1 MEYSLL
7 ANYAALLYNDLIH
20 MQLHA
25 AGNNLN
31 DIRDDAS
38 SYSYRIRADYEYF
51 AKKAIINGEHLP
63 NISSVRQYVPET
75 EWKSVEEDLV
85 DINTFTMYL
94 SINGRQ
100 YLNAIKNV
108 EDRDEDITRIIRFW
122 EDTIC
127 YDNEQRL
134 AYEQPNNTMK
144 YKSPYTPEPAVKELV
159 EPPIVAVIQDTENN
173 IPSWREL
180 GATSELSKSVLNG
193 RETND
198 QVGFIRQV

>member
-1 MEYSLL
+1 
-7 ANYAALLYNDLIH
+7 
-20 MQLHA
+20 
-25 AGNNLN
+25 
-31 DIRDDAS
+31 
-38 SYSYRIRADYEYF
+38 
-51 AKKAIINGEHLP
+51 
-63 NISSVRQYVPET
+63 
-75 EWKSVEEDLV
+75 
-85 DINTFTMYL
+85 MYL

-100 YLNAIKNV
+100 YLNAVKNV

-144 YKSPYTPEPAVKELV
+144 YKSPYTPESAVKELV
-159 EPPIVAVIQDTENN
+159 EPPIVAVIQNTESNV
-173 IPSWREL
+173 PSWREL

-193 RETND
+193 RETNE